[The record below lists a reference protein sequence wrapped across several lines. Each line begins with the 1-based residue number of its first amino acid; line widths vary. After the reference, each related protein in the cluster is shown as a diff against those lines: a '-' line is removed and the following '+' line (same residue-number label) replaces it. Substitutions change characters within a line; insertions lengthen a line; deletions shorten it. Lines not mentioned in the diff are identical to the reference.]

1 MLDQITG
8 VINLVLITMVAS
20 ELYQTK
26 PVFAILFAILFA
38 ISLGLPMLRIA
49 LGNLHD

>member
-1 MLDQITG
+1 MLDQIAG
-8 VINLVLITMVAS
+8 VINLILITMVAS

-26 PVFAILFAILFA
+26 PVFA

>member
-26 PVFAILFAILFA
+26 PVFAILFAI
-38 ISLGLPMLRIA
+38 SLMLRIA